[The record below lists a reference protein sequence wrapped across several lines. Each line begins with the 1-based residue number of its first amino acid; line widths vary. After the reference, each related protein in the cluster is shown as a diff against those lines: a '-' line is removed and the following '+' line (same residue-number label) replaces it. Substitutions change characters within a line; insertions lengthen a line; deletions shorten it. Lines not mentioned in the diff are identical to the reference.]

1 MADEEVTRPA
11 ASRAWRVRS
20 GRLGA
25 MMKLRRRPQVE
36 VLPGTIGTARL
47 DRRTKRLTPRIK
59 PGEIAIID
67 HVDIDRVSAD
77 ALVSCK
83 VAAVVN
89 AAPSTSGRYPN
100 LGPEILLAA
109 GIPLLDAVGDTVFGE
124 VGDGDEVRLHGDTL
138 YAGERVLAV
147 GTEQDAE
154 TITASMAEARAGL
167 AAQLEAFAANTMEYL
182 LKERD
187 LLLDGV
193 GVPEITTPIEG
204 RHVLLVVRGYD
215 YREDL
220 RVLRPYIREYR
231 PILIGVDG
239 GADALLEAGYS
250 PDLIVGD
257 MDSVSD
263 EALRGGAEVV
273 VHAYADGYA
282 PGLQRVQELGV
293 HATVFPAAGTSEDV
307 AMLLA
312 DEAGA
317 SLIVAVGTHATLV
330 EFLDKGRQGMA
341 STFLTRLRVGGK
353 LVDAKGVSR
362 LYRSRISNWSL
373 VALVL
378 ATLVTMAAAVYV
390 SSVGQ
395 AYGDLIVD
403 VWADL
408 VFWVQG
414 LF

>member
-1 MADEEVTRPA
+1 V
-11 ASRAWRVRS
+11 
-20 GRLGA
+20 
-25 MMKLRRRPQVE
+25 KLRRDTRDVG
-36 VLPGTIGTARL
+36 LPGTIGVARL
-47 DRRTKRLTPRIK
+47 DRRTKRLTPRLK
-59 PGEIAIID
+59 AGEIAVID

-77 ALVSCK
+77 ALVAAG

-109 GIPLLDAVGDTVFGE
+109 GIPLLDNVGDTVFGE
-124 VGDGDEVRLHGDTL
+124 LREGDVVRLDGDTL

-147 GTEQDAE
+147 GTAQDQE
-154 TITASMAEARAGL
+154 SISASMAEAREGL
-167 AAQLEAFAANTMEYL
+167 ATQLEAFAANTMEYL

-187 LLLDGV
+187 LLIDGV
-193 GVPEITTPIEG
+193 GVPEIRTRLKD
-204 RHVLLVVRGYD
+204 RHALIVVRGYD

-220 RVLRPYIREYR
+220 KMLRPYIREYR
-231 PILIGVDG
+231 PVLIGVDG
-239 GADALLEAGYS
+239 GADAILEEGYT

-263 EALRGGAEVV
+263 GALRCGAEVI
-273 VHAYADGYA
+273 VHAYSDGRA
-282 PGLQRVQELGV
+282 PGLERVQDLGV

-317 SLIVAVGTHATLV
+317 ALIVAVGTHATLV

-362 LYRSRISNWSL
+362 LYRARISVWSL

-378 ATLVTMAAAVYV
+378 ATLVAMAAAVYV

-395 AYGDLIVD
+395 AYGDLLGD
-403 VWADL
+403 AWADL
-408 VFWVQG
+408 RFWVSN
-414 LF
+414 LL

>member
-1 MADEEVTRPA
+1 M
-11 ASRAWRVRS
+11 
-20 GRLGA
+20 
-25 MMKLRRRPQVE
+25 
-36 VLPGTIGTARL
+36 PGILGTARL
-47 DRRTKRLTPRIK
+47 DRRTKRLTGRLH
-59 PGEIAIID
+59 PGDIAVID

-77 ALVSCK
+77 ALVTAK

-124 VGDGDEVRLHGDTL
+124 VTDGETVRLDGDTL
-138 YAGERVLAV
+138 YSGERAIAV
-147 GTEQDAE
+147 GTQQDE
-154 TITASMAEARAGL
+154 ESISASMAEARAGL
-167 AAQLEAFAANTMEYL
+167 ATQLEAFAANTMEYL

-193 GVPEITTPIEG
+193 GVPEIRTKLEG
-204 RHVLLVVRGYD
+204 RHALIVVRGYD

-231 PILIGVDG
+231 PVLLGVDG
-239 GADALLEAGYS
+239 GADALVEAGYR

-263 EALRGGAEVV
+263 EVLRCGAEVV
-273 VHAYADGYA
+273 VHAYADGTA
-282 PGLQRVQELGV
+282 PGLQRVQDLGV
-293 HATVFPAAGTSEDV
+293 HAITFPAAGTSEDV

-317 SLIVAVGTHATLV
+317 ELIVAVGTHATLV

-362 LYRSRISNWSL
+362 LYRSRISSWSL

-378 ATLVTMAAAVYV
+378 ATLVTMSAAIYA
-390 SSVGQ
+390 SSAAQ
-395 AYGDLIVD
+395 AYGDLLGD
-403 VWADL
+403 AWASFWFWFRDL
-408 VFWVQG
+408 F
-414 LF
+414 

>member
-1 MADEEVTRPA
+1 MRLA
-11 ASRAWRVRS
+11 A
-20 GRLGA
+20 
-25 MMKLRRRPQVE
+25 LRRGRNAE
-36 VLPGTIGTARL
+36 RLPGTLGVARL
-47 DRRTKRLTPRIK
+47 DRRTKNLTKRIR
-59 PGEIAIID
+59 PGEIAVID

-77 ALVSCK
+77 ALVTCK

-109 GIPLLDAVGDTVFGE
+109 GIPLLDGVGDTVFGE
-124 VGDGDEVRLHGDTL
+124 LKDGDVVRLDGDTL
-138 YAGERVLAV
+138 YDGERVLAKGV
-147 GTEQDAE
+147 PQDAE
-154 TITASMAEARAGL
+154 SIGASMAEARAGL
-167 AAQLEAFAANTMEYL
+167 ATQLEAFAANTMEYL

-193 GVPEITTPIEG
+193 GVPEIRTRLEG
-204 RHVLLVVRGYD
+204 RHALIVVRGYD

-220 RVLRPYIREYR
+220 RALRPYIREYR

-239 GADALLEAGYS
+239 GADALCENGYK

-263 EALRGGAEVV
+263 EVLRCGAEVV
-273 VHAYADGYA
+273 VHAYADGHA
-282 PGLQRVQELGV
+282 PGLQRVQDLGV
-293 HATVFPAAGTSEDV
+293 ECVVFPAAGTSEDV

-317 SLIVAVGTHATLV
+317 QLIVAVGTHATLV

-362 LYRSRISNWSL
+362 LYRQRISAWSL
-373 VALVL
+373 VLLVL
-378 ATLVTMAAAVYV
+378 ATLIAMAAAVFV
-390 SSVGQ
+390 SSAGQ
-395 AYGDLIVD
+395 AYGDLAID
-403 VWADL
+403 AWDSFFFWMRG
-408 VFWVQG
+408 VF
-414 LF
+414 

>member
-1 MADEEVTRPA
+1 M
-11 ASRAWRVRS
+11 
-20 GRLGA
+20 RLA
-25 MMKLRRRPQVE
+25 VLRRSRDAE
-36 VLPGTIGTARL
+36 RLPGTVGVARL
-47 DRRTKRLTPRIK
+47 DRRTKNLTKRIR
-59 PGEIAIID
+59 PGEIAVID

-77 ALVSCK
+77 ALVTCK

-109 GIPLLDAVGDTVFGE
+109 GIPLLDGVGDVVFGALKEGDTV
-124 VGDGDEVRLHGDTL
+124 RLDGDTL
-138 YAGERVLAV
+138 YDDRQRVLAV
-147 GTEQDAE
+147 GAPQDEE
-154 TITASMAEARAGL
+154 TIGAAMAEARAGL
-167 AAQLEAFAANTMEYL
+167 ATQLEAFAANTMEYL

-193 GVPEITTPIEG
+193 GVPEIRTRIEG
-204 RHVLLVVRGYD
+204 RHCLIVVRGYD

-220 RVLRPYIREYR
+220 RALRPYIREYR

-239 GADALLEAGYS
+239 GADALCENGYQ

-263 EALRGGAEVV
+263 ETLRCGAEVV
-273 VHAYADGYA
+273 VHAYADGHA
-282 PGLQRVQELGV
+282 PGLQRVQDLGV
-293 HATVFPAAGTSEDV
+293 HAVVFPAAGTSEDV

-317 SLIVAVGTHATLV
+317 QLIVAVGTHATLV

-362 LYRSRISNWSL
+362 LYRQRISTWSL
-373 VALVL
+373 VWLVL
-378 ATLVTMAAAVYV
+378 ATLVAMLAAAYV
-390 SSVGQ
+390 SPAGQ
-395 AYGDLIVD
+395 AYGDLF
-403 VWADL
+403 ADAWNDFL
-408 VFWVQG
+408 FWFQG

>member
-1 MADEEVTRPA
+1 M
-11 ASRAWRVRS
+11 
-20 GRLGA
+20 RLAG
-25 MMKLRRRPQVE
+25 LRRGRNAE
-36 VLPGTIGTARL
+36 RLPGTVGVARL
-47 DRRTKRLTPRIK
+47 DRRTKNLTKRIR
-59 PGEIAIID
+59 PGDIAVID

-77 ALVSCK
+77 ALVTCK

-109 GIPLLDAVGDTVFGE
+109 GIPLLDGVGDTVFGE
-124 VGDGDEVRLHGDTL
+124 LRDGDVVRLDGDTL
-138 YAGERVLAV
+138 YDAHERVLAV
-147 GTEQDAE
+147 GTEQDEE
-154 TITASMAEARAGL
+154 TIGAAMAEARAGL
-167 AAQLEAFAANTMEYL
+167 ATQLEAFAANTMEYL

-193 GVPEITTPIEG
+193 GVPEIRTRLEG
-204 RHVLLVVRGYD
+204 RHALIVVRGYD

-220 RVLRPYIREYR
+220 RALRPYIREYR

-239 GADALLEAGYS
+239 GADALCENGYQ

-263 EALRGGAEVV
+263 EVLRCGAEVV
-273 VHAYADGYA
+273 VHAYADGHA
-282 PGLQRVQELGV
+282 PGLQRVQDLGV
-293 HATVFPAAGTSEDV
+293 EAVVFPAAGTSEDV

-317 SLIVAVGTHATLV
+317 QLIVAVGTHATLV

-362 LYRSRISNWSL
+362 LYRQRISAWSL
-373 VALVL
+373 VWLVL
-378 ATLVTMAAAVYV
+378 ATLIAMAAAVFV
-390 SSVGQ
+390 SSAGQ
-395 AYGDLIVD
+395 AYGDLLAD
-403 VWADL
+403 AWASFS
-408 VFWVQG
+408 FWLRG
-414 LF
+414 IF